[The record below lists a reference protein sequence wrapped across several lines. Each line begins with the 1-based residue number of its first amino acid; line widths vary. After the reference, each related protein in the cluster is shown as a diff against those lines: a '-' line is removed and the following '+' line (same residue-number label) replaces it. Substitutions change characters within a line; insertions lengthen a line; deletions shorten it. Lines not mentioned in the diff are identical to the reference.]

1 MNESLD
7 RLESL
12 FPAALQQPP
21 ADRAAYL
28 DQVCADDQA
37 LRQRNRSAARRRE
50 MPLNSECLD
59 GRRVR

>member
-12 FPAALQQPP
+12 FAAALPKPP

-28 DQVCADDQA
+28 VQ
-37 LRQRNRSAARRRE
+37 
-50 MPLNSECLD
+50 P
-59 GRRVR
+59 G